1 MRLAR
6 RRKERLWQGWSGQG
20 ELGASTSSGND
31 ESVGVTAGLQIAKED
46 LNWQHKFDAL
56 VDYRRTSGVTEKERL
71 NTSYKGQRRIG
82 KRLYAFGLLQY
93 ERDRPAGYYRRFS
106 EGFGLGVRLVD
117 QPDLR
122 LDMDGGPAFRQTI
135 STFGDHDSEDR
146 KSTRLNSS
154 H

>member
-1 MRLAR
+1 MR
-6 RRKERLWQGWSGQG
+6 SCDCSSDVC
-20 ELGASTSSGND
+20 AS
-31 ESVGVTAGLQIAKED
+31 D
-46 LNWQHKFDAL
+46 LEALTWHHKFDAL

>member
-1 MRLAR
+1 MR
-6 RRKERLWQGWSGQG
+6 SCDCSSDVC
-20 ELGASTSSGND
+20 AS
-31 ESVGVTAGLQIAKED
+31 D
-46 LNWQHKFDAL
+46 LEALTWHHKFDAL

-122 LDMDGGPAFRQTI
+122 LDRSEEHTSELQSLMRI
-135 STFGDHDSEDR
+135 SYAVFCL
-146 KSTRLNSS
+146 KKK
-154 H
+154 

>member
-31 ESVGVTAGLQIAKED
+31 ESEGVTAGLQIAKEE

-71 NTSYKGQRRIG
+71 NPSRSEEHTSELQSLMRIP
-82 KRLYAFGLLQY
+82 YAGCWLETKTNTQI
-93 ERDRPAGYYRRFS
+93 RACTS
-106 EGFGLGVRLVD
+106 C
-117 QPDLR
+117 
-122 LDMDGGPAFRQTI
+122 I
-135 STFGDHDSEDR
+135 
-146 KSTRLNSS
+146 
-154 H
+154 